1 MVNRCIFFIAAA
13 FLLVLSACGGGESG
27 HDAPFVASITT
38 STDSISWKF
47 DELAPFVCDNVDFF
61 LIVVKNE
68 KGIPLR
74 DVGLTISNPL
84 ASPND
89 TVIQLYD
96 GDPRHGGSTEDTPF
110 SVKTD
115 ENGTYYF
122 YFTYCG
128 GGGVEYKSD
137 FLISSGSLSKSVTF
151 EVTKTTGT

>member
-13 FLLVLSACGGGESG
+13 FLLVLSACGGGDG

-38 STDSISWKF
+38 STDSISWEF
-47 DELAPFVCDNVDFF
+47 DELAPLVCDNVDFF

-84 ASPND
+84 AIPNGD
-89 TVIQLYD
+89 AIQVYD
-96 GDPRHGGSTEDTPF
+96 GHPRHGGAAEEVPL

-115 ENGTYYF
+115 ENGAYTL

-151 EVTKTTGT
+151 EVTAATGT